1 MAALMPELVGHDAAM
16 ARFMRTMHEGRLH
29 HAWLLYGMRGVGK
42 SMLAARMA
50 ATYLCDAPTAHGPC
64 GACHGCRIGAA
75 GAHPD
80 MRLVALEEGKRDIS
94 IEQVRELLAFL
105 SLSGSE
111 SIRRVVVLQDAEQL
125 NVQAANALLKGL
137 EEPAPGS
144 LLLIVCNDL
153 MRLPA
158 TIRSRCMLEH
168 CAPLNDTDM
177 RRVLAGMDIDAAF
190 SELVLHLAH
199 GCPGRVQC
207 LTDARIGEAL
217 LAWQRLTADIAATD
231 LGAVQDWMGRHL
243 DAVPHALVA
252 DIVLDHLQDQ
262 LQASLLAGGRDGYPD
277 DVFDAAEG
285 LARWPQ
291 AVQRH
296 SLRPATSLF
305 AHMMQLRRVLKA
317 AA

>member
-1 MAALMPELVGHDAAM
+1 MAALMPALIGHDAVM
-16 ARFMRTMHEGRLH
+16 TRFMRAMGEGRLH
-29 HAWLLYGMRGVGK
+29 HAWLLHGMRGVGK
-42 SMLAARMA
+42 SMLAERMA
-50 ATYLCDAPTAHGPC
+50 ATYLCDAPTAQGPC
-64 GACHGCRIGAA
+64 GECHGCRIGAA

-80 MRLVALEEGKRDIS
+80 MRLVTLAEGKRDIS
-94 IEQVRELLAFL
+94 IDQVRELLAFL

-111 SIRRVVVLQDAEQL
+111 SMRRVVVLQDAEQL
-125 NVQAANALLKGL
+125 NMQAANALLKGL

-168 CAPLNDTDM
+168 CAPLNDADM
-177 RRVLAGMDIDAAF
+177 RRALDGMDIDPTF
-190 SELVLHLAH
+190 SDLVLRLAH

-207 LTDARIGEAL
+207 LTDTRIGEAL
-217 LAWQRLTADIAATD
+217 LAWQRLTADIAAAD
-231 LGAVQDWMGRHL
+231 IGAVQDWMGKHL
-243 DAVPHALVA
+243 ETVPHTLVA
-252 DIVLDHLQDQ
+252 ELVLTQVQDGIV
-262 LQASLLAGGRDGYPD
+262 AGGVGGLAPD
-277 DVFDAAEG
+277 VLDAAEG

-296 SLRPATSLF
+296 SLRPTASLF
-305 AHMMQLRRVLKA
+305 AHLMQLRQVLKA

>member
-1 MAALMPELVGHDAAM
+1 MAGMMPALIGHDAVM
-16 ARFMRTMHEGRLH
+16 ARFMRAMDDARLH

-50 ATYLCDAPTAHGPC
+50 AAYLCTSPSADGPC
-64 GACHGCRIGAA
+64 GSCHGCRIGAA

-94 IEQVRELLAFL
+94 IEQVRELLSFL

-111 SIRRVVVLQDAEQL
+111 SLRRVVVLQDAEQL

-137 EEPAPGS
+137 EEPAAGS

-158 TIRSRCMLEH
+158 TIRSRCMLQH
-168 CAPLNDTDM
+168 VAPLNESDM
-177 RRVLAGMDIDAAF
+177 RTVLAGMDIDAAF
-190 SELVLHLAH
+190 SDLVLGLAH

-207 LTDARIGEAL
+207 LQDRRTGEAL
-217 LAWQRLTADIAATD
+217 LAWQRLTADIATAD
-231 LGAVQDWMGRHL
+231 IGGMQDWLGQHL
-243 DAVPHALVA
+243 DTVPHALVA
-252 DIVLDHLQDQ
+252 DIVLDRLQQRLTAAVPDGFP
-262 LQASLLAGGRDGYPD
+262 GG
-277 DVFDAAEG
+277 VLDAMAE

-296 SLRPATSLF
+296 SLRPVPSLF
-305 AHMMQLRRVLKA
+305 AQLMHLRAVLKMA
-317 AA
+317 A